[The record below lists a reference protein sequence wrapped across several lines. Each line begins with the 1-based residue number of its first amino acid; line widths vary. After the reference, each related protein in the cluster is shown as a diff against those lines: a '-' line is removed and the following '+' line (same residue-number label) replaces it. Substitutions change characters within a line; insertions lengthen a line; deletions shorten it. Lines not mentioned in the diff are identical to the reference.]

1 MSLFGNLADV
11 AVVDLLQFVHL
22 SGRSGTL
29 HLESDDEQAHISFHR
44 GRIVGAWGP
53 TSPSVCL
60 LLIDTGAL
68 TAANLERAQKLQAA
82 EVPTPPLGHVLVAN
96 GMVAADALREAITRK
111 VERTVYDLVTWSRG
125 SFRFSA
131 DEIRADQ
138 EIALAPGD
146 VIPQLDINTQMVLME
161 ALRLFD
167 EKGRDTPVPAPG
179 ATASDTTAPA
189 IDIAPAPTPS
199 SALVGTV
206 QIVSPDRPLAVD
218 ISVGLRGAAHVRA
231 VSLREAGI
239 PAPGEPPPLVVID
252 CRPGGV
258 ATSALARLHAR
269 HPRSLIVAIVPPP
282 GVSTD
287 VYAAGA
293 AAALP
298 PDAVA
303 VAACCRTLLTSRP
316 GAPPL
321 HAELNDGLARLRR
334 VIGDIRGGLLSATM
348 SLNLMTIV
356 ADSVER
362 AVLFVLQ
369 RNSLVALGAF
379 GARADDVALA
389 TTTRGL
395 ALSVDPD
402 GVFAACMADGRA
414 RVLQPGG
421 DDLPSELRAAID
433 APRSGQAVLFPVLGS
448 RRVIAVIYADNGRH
462 LRSID
467 DVEIVE
473 IASAQVG
480 LAFENEL
487 LRRQLERAPASG
499 AR

>member
-1 MSLFGNLADV
+1 MSLFGSLSDV
-11 AVVDLLQFVHL
+11 AVVDVLQFVHL

-29 HLESDDEQAHISFHR
+29 FLENDDEQAHISFHR
-44 GRIVGAWGP
+44 GRIVGAYGP
-53 TSPSVCL
+53 ASPSVCL
-60 LLIDTGAL
+60 LMIDAGAL
-68 TAANLERAQKLQAA
+68 TAAGLERALALQSA
-82 EVPTPPLGHVLVAN
+82 EMPPPPLGQVLVAN
-96 GMVAADALREAITRK
+96 QLVTAEALREAITRK
-111 VERTVYDLVTWSRG
+111 VERTVYDLVSWNRG
-125 SFRFSA
+125 SFRFSV
-131 DEIRADQ
+131 DEVRADQ

-167 EKGRDTPVPAPG
+167 EKNREAPPAPTG
-179 ATASDTTAPA
+179 NGDA
-189 IDIAPAPTPS
+189 APAPAPDVAPAVVAAAGTT
-199 SALVGTV
+199 ATV
-206 QIVSPDRPLAVD
+206 QIIGPDRPL
-218 ISVGLRGAAHVRA
+218 SVEIAIALRGVANVRA
-231 VSLREAGI
+231 VSLREAGT
-239 PAPGEPPPLVVID
+239 PAPGEPPPLVVVD
-252 CRPGGV
+252 CRPGGI
-258 ATSALARLHAR
+258 AISALARLHAR

-282 GVSTD
+282 GAGAD
-287 VYAAGA
+287 IYAAGA

-298 PDAVA
+298 PEASV
-303 VAACCRTLLTSRP
+303 VAACCRTLLNARP
-316 GAPPL
+316 AATPI
-321 HAELNDGLARLRR
+321 HTELNDGLARLRR

-369 RNSLVALGAF
+369 RNTLVALGAF
-379 GARADDVALA
+379 GARGDDVALA

-395 ALSVDPD
+395 ALAVDPD

-421 DDLPSELRAAID
+421 DELPDEIRAAID
-433 APRSGQAVLFPVLGS
+433 SPRSGQAVLFPVLGS

-499 AR
+499 GR